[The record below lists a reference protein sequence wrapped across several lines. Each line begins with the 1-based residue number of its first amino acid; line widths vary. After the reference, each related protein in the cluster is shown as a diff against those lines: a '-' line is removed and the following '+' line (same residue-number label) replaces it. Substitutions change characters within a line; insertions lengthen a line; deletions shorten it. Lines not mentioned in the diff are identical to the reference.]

1 MRKKET
7 AMMKTEAQCIFNAP
21 ATGDRKPE
29 NRKLGFSFQ
38 AQGEDGLELTIYD
51 EIGYWGVRAKHIADA
66 LQARMN
72 VKNITVRLNSP
83 GGSALDG
90 NAIYNLLKEHPATV
104 HVKIDGAAFSA
115 ASIIAM
121 AGDRISMAENA
132 LMMIH
137 EPWSYAAG
145 NASELR
151 KNADVLDK
159 VRDGLVATYAKR
171 TGKAKTEIEKLLA
184 EDTFL
189 SAAEAK
195 KEGFADEVS
204 DAVEA
209 RAEISEQF
217 MAQIP
222 EAWASKMERFF
233 CCANASFACSSSQDK
248 EVTKMEKTNEEKV
261 VQTKLTEQ
269 PLAKTEIPA
278 PVAQTP
284 AGSIDP
290 VAKMRADMA
299 AETSRIGEVQK
310 IAAKYPDIAAQAIS
324 EGWDCNKTELEVLR
338 AERKTPGMPGIIIPQ
353 QNTDAD
359 TFKALEA
366 GILMAGGFSGDSL
379 LKSHG
384 EKAVNFAAKEFRSIG
399 CQRIIM
405 EAAWANGFTG
415 RSFTADA
422 LRAAFSTASLPGI
435 LSNVA
440 NKQLLAGFESVENDY
455 TKICAVRPVK
465 DFKTI
470 TSYRLTASMEFEEVG
485 PGGEL
490 KHGEVGEESYTNQAK
505 TYGKMFA
512 ITRTM
517 FINDDLDALSAI
529 PRQIGRGSG
538 QKLNKVFWTEFL
550 DNSTFFTEARGN
562 YATGTDTALAIA
574 GLTAAEVLF
583 RAMKEST
590 ATGAP
595 RVAHKPQIL
604 LVPSALS
611 VVASQLMTT
620 AMVNETTTANVPK
633 PNSNPHVGK
642 YTVVSSGYLDDSAYT
657 GYSAAAYYL
666 LANPMDMPTVE
677 LCFLNGVQTPTVERA
692 DADFNTLGVQ
702 FRGYFDFGASK
713 QDYRGGIKMLGE
725 AEGS

>member
-1 MRKKET
+1 MRKLNRNLQAT
-7 AMMKTEAQCIFNAP
+7 CEATVTIEAAKD
-21 ATGDRKPE
+21 ATGQPT
-29 NRKLGFSFQ
+29 FSIL
-38 AQGEDGLELTIYD
+38 AYTGGAMKVSGWNGIPVVIDLAGLSMGAKSSPILLNHDSRQIVGHSTNKTKGMKD
-51 EIGYWGVRAKHIADA
+51 VR
-66 LQARMN
+66 
-72 VKNITVRLNSP
+72 
-83 GGSALDG
+83 
-90 NAIYNLLKEHPATV
+90 
-104 HVKIDGAAFSA
+104 IDGTVSGAGAAAMEVVESA
-115 ASIIAM
+115 KRGFPWQASVGVDVLKAVEYPEGRKAVANGMEFEGPVIIA
-121 AGDRISMAENA
+121 R
-132 LMMIH
+132 
-137 EPWSYAAG
+137 
-145 NASELR
+145 
-151 KNADVLDK
+151 
-159 VRDGLVATYAKR
+159 
-171 TGKAKTEIEKLLA
+171 KAKLYETSFVALGADEHTSAKV
-184 EDTFL
+184 
-189 SAAEAK
+189 AAEADFLDVEQEENNMDDIK
-195 KEGFADEVS
+195 KSADMEAAKAAEEAKKLEAEKATEAAKKPES
-204 DAVEA
+204 AKLEAAKSGADDIEKRIVEA
-209 RAEISEQF
+209 SRAEAKRQGAINAACKSFPEIAEKAIAEGLSVEAAK
-217 MAQIP
+217 AQMYDAIQ
-222 EAWASKMERFF
+222 ARQGASV
-233 CCANASFACSSSQDK
+233 NAAYVNTGAGG
-248 EVTKMEKTNEEKV
+248 ETN
-261 VQTKLTEQ
+261 
-269 PLAKTEIPA
+269 LAKT
-278 PVAQTP
+278 
-284 AGSIDP
+284 
-290 VAKMRADMA
+290 
-299 AETSRIGEVQK
+299 
-310 IAAKYPDIAAQAIS
+310 
-324 EGWDCNKTELEVLR
+324 
-338 AERKTPGMPGIIIPQ
+338 
-353 QNTDAD
+353 
-359 TFKALEA
+359 LEA
-366 GILMAGGFSGDSL
+366 GLLMAGGFSGNSL

-384 EKAVNFAAKEFRSIG
+384 EQAVNYAAKEFRSIG
-399 CQRIIM
+399 CQRVIM

-415 RSFTADA
+415 RTFNTDA

-455 TKICAVRPVK
+455 TKICTMRPVK

-517 FINDDLDALSAI
+517 FINDDLDALFAI

-620 AMVNETTTANVPK
+620 ALVNETTTADTPK